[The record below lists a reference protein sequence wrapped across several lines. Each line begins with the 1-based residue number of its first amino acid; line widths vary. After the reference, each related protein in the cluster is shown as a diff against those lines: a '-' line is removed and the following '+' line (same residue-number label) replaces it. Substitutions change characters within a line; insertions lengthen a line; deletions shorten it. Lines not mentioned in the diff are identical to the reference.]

1 MPYIQNA
8 NSIVRDAGT
17 LLSRILIPLGQR
29 VCRRL
34 IPQDQG
40 VIPKEKSESRNR
52 LAVPL
57 LLGTDFTHI
66 QALLRSNHS
75 VDGSIS

>member
-8 NSIVRDAGT
+8 NSIVRDTGT
-17 LLSRILIPLGQR
+17 LLSHILILLRQR

-34 IPQDQG
+34 IPQDEG
-40 VIPKEKSESRNR
+40 VIPKEKPESRNG

-57 LLGTDFTHI
+57 LLGTDFTHV
-66 QALLRSNHS
+66 QALLRSNHW
-75 VDGSIS
+75 VDGSI